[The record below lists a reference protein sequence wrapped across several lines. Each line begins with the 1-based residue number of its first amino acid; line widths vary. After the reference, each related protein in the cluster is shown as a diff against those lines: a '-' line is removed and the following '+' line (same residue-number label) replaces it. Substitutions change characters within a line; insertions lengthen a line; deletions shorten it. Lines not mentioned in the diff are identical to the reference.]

1 MFGSHVPERPSDGVR
16 CGAVTMHGNPEVR
29 DPDRAV
35 LVEKDVRR
43 FEIPVQNAVRVR
55 SGQA

>member
-1 MFGSHVPERPSDGVR
+1 
-16 CGAVTMHGNPEVR
+16 MHGNPEVR
-29 DPDRAV
+29 DPDPAV